1 MEIILVGVT
10 IVMYFKITI
19 VMFAVGLV
27 AGATN
32 LAVYRSTTMP
42 LTLTVTEGVLP
53 KGHEKIAFT
62 RLSDAMLKWHGLI
75 GNTVMTPNVVGA
87 VHVLSVEN
95 TFSGSKALPVV
106 FIEWKVPAFAFA
118 SREIQ
123 QGYIEEATNIIHD
136 LSGGKQAK
144 QHIWVNV
151 VHAVDGAWG
160 IGGAA
165 LTNAQLGEAIAQ
177 G

>member
-1 MEIILVGVT
+1 
-10 IVMYFKITI
+10 
-19 VMFAVGLV
+19 
-27 AGATN
+27 
-32 LAVYRSTTMP
+32 MP

-53 KGHEKIAFT
+53 KGQEKLAFV
-62 RLSDAMLKWHGLI
+62 RLSDAMLKWHGLT

-87 VHVLSVEN
+87 IHVLSLEH
-95 TFSGSKALPVV
+95 TFSGSKELPVV

-123 QGYIEEATNIIHD
+123 QGYIEEATDIIHE
-136 LSGGKQAK
+136 LSGGKQPK
-144 QHIWVNV
+144 EHIWINV

-160 IGGAA
+160 IGGVA